1 MIQIVQGFEVKTR
14 EAIDNR
20 LVLSKQEMFGTND
33 NQMPV
38 KYFAV
43 CSDDGYLYVYNK
55 DSAIISSETGK
66 FRKYSYCK
74 IESISINNIPLTIS
88 DLNVDIPLA
97 SDGVFGVSKAGKG
110 IAAIDGVYSIDFSTV
125 DQRSIPINKVDWE
138 NAIIVKG
145 YYYQDE
151 FYVNA
156 THTEKYVPYEYKL
169 YVDIPSSIIY
179 IYNGTDF
186 IPSVRNSPNATSE
199 LAGIMKLYQETGQNI
214 DGTISQKIITDS
226 INERFKVTDDAANE
240 MITFL
245 NN

>member
-20 LVLSKQEMFGTND
+20 LVLSKQEMFDTND
-33 NQMPV
+33 NHMPD

-110 IAAIDGVYSIDFSTV
+110 IAAIDGVYSIDFSTI

-138 NAIIVKG
+138 NAIIVRG
-145 YYYQDE
+145 YYYNE
-151 FYVNA
+151 ELKF
-156 THTEKYVPYEYKL
+156 EKS
-169 YVDIPSSIIY
+169 IP
-179 IYNGTDF
+179 
-186 IPSVRNSPNATSE
+186 
-199 LAGIMKLYQETGQNI
+199 
-214 DGTISQKIITDS
+214 
-226 INERFKVTDDAANE
+226 
-240 MITFL
+240 MIFEI
-245 NN
+245 